1 MTFHE
6 RIPPLDDSLARRYEV
21 LRASKSPSLE
31 RNLLIR
37 SGMVVWMDA
46 WSESF
51 DFSDLSVDA
60 LAQRGGQKKEAIG
73 GTGLRACHREGSGEQ
88 HCNLE
93 NLLPAAY
100 HSQVIGLLAGIACVV
115 LGD

>member
-1 MTFHE
+1 MTFQK
-6 RIPPLDDSLARRYEV
+6 RSPPLDGSLARRYEV
-21 LRASKSPSLE
+21 LRASRSRLE

-51 DFSDLSVDA
+51 DFSDLPADA
-60 LAQRGGQKKEAIG
+60 LSQRGGQKKEVI
-73 GTGLRACHREGSGEQ
+73 HREGSGEQ
-88 HCNLE
+88 HCDLE

-100 HSQVIGLLAGIACVV
+100 HSQVVGLLAGIACVV

>member
-1 MTFHE
+1 MTFQK
-6 RIPPLDDSLARRYEV
+6 RSSPLDGSLARRYEV
-21 LRASKSPSLE
+21 LHASRSRLE

-51 DFSDLSVDA
+51 DFSDLPADA
-60 LAQRGGQKKEAIG
+60 LSQRGGQKKEVI
-73 GTGLRACHREGSGEQ
+73 HREGSGEQ
-88 HCNLE
+88 HCALE
-93 NLLPAAY
+93 NLLPAAF
-100 HSQVIGLLAGIACVV
+100 HSQVVGLLAGIACVV

>member
-1 MTFHE
+1 MTFQK
-6 RIPPLDDSLARRYEV
+6 RSPPLDGSLARRYEV
-21 LRASKSPSLE
+21 LRASRSPSLE

-51 DFSDLSVDA
+51 DFSDLSADA
-60 LAQRGGQKKEAIG
+60 LAQSGGQEEI
-73 GTGLRACHREGSGEQ
+73 HREGSGEQ
-88 HCNLE
+88 HCALE
-93 NLLPAAY
+93 NLLPAAF
-100 HSQVIGLLAGIACVV
+100 HSQVVGLLAGIACVV

>member
-6 RIPPLDDSLARRYEV
+6 RSSPLDGSLARRYEV
-21 LRASKSPSLE
+21 LRASRSRLE

-46 WSESF
+46 WSEAF
-51 DFSDLSVDA
+51 DFSDLPAEA
-60 LAQRGGQKKEAIG
+60 LAQRGGQKKEAI
-73 GTGLRACHREGSGEQ
+73 HREGSDEQ
-88 HCNLE
+88 HCDLE
-93 NLLPAAY
+93 NLLPAAF
-100 HSQVIGLLAGIACVV
+100 HSQVVGLLAGIACVV

>member
-6 RIPPLDDSLARRYEV
+6 RSSPLDGSLARRYEV
-21 LRASKSPSLE
+21 LRTSKSPSLE

-51 DFSDLSVDA
+51 DFSDLPADT
-60 LAQRGGQKKEAIG
+60 LAQRGGQKKEEI
-73 GTGLRACHREGSGEQ
+73 HREGSGEQ
-88 HCNLE
+88 HCASE
-93 NLLPAAY
+93 NLLPAAL
-100 HSQVIGLLAGIACVV
+100 HSQVVGLLAGIACVV

>member
-6 RIPPLDDSLARRYEV
+6 RSSPLDGSLARRYEV
-21 LRASKSPSLE
+21 LRASRSPSLE

-37 SGMVVWMDA
+37 SGMVAWMDA

-51 DFSDLSVDA
+51 DFSDFAAEA
-60 LAQRGGQKKEAIG
+60 LAQRGGQKKEEI
-73 GTGLRACHREGSGEQ
+73 GSGEQ
-88 HCNLE
+88 SCALE
-93 NLLPAAY
+93 NMLPAAF
-100 HSQVIGLLAGIACVV
+100 HTQMVGLLAGIACVV

>member
-6 RIPPLDDSLARRYEV
+6 RSSPLDGNLVRRYEV
-21 LRASKSPSLE
+21 LRTSKSPSLE

-51 DFSDLSVDA
+51 DFSDLPADA
-60 LAQRGGQKKEAIG
+60 LAQRGGQKKEVI
-73 GTGLRACHREGSGEQ
+73 HREGSSEQ
-88 HCNLE
+88 HCDLE

-100 HSQVIGLLAGIACVV
+100 HSQVVGLLAGIACVV

>member
-6 RIPPLDDSLARRYEV
+6 RSSPLDGSLARRYEA
-21 LRASKSPSLE
+21 LRASRSPSLE

-37 SGMVVWMDA
+37 SGMVAWMDV

-51 DFSDLSVDA
+51 DFSDRPAEA
-60 LAQRGGQKKEAIG
+60 LEQRGGQEEV
-73 GTGLRACHREGSGEQ
+73 HRTGSGEQ
-88 HCNLE
+88 HCVFE
-93 NLLPAAY
+93 NLLPAAF
-100 HSQVIGLLAGIACVV
+100 HSQVVGLLAGIACVV

>member
-6 RIPPLDDSLARRYEV
+6 RGSPLDGSLARRYEV
-21 LRASKSPSLE
+21 LRASRSPSLE

-37 SGMVVWMDA
+37 SGMVAWMDV

-51 DFSDLSVDA
+51 DFSDLPAEA
-60 LAQRGGQKKEAIG
+60 LAQRGGQKKEVI
-73 GTGLRACHREGSGEQ
+73 HREGSGEQ
-88 HCNLE
+88 HCDLE

-100 HSQVIGLLAGIACVV
+100 HSQVVGLLAGIACVV

>member
-6 RIPPLDDSLARRYEV
+6 RSSPLDGSLVRRYEV
-21 LRASKSPSLE
+21 LRTSKSPSLE

-46 WSESF
+46 WSEDF
-51 DFSDLSVDA
+51 DFSDLPAEA
-60 LAQRGGQKKEAIG
+60 LAQRGGQKKEAI
-73 GTGLRACHREGSGEQ
+73 HREGSGEQ
-88 HCNLE
+88 HCDLE

-100 HSQVIGLLAGIACVV
+100 HSQVVGLLAGIACVV

>member
-1 MTFHE
+1 MTFHQ
-6 RIPPLDDSLARRYEV
+6 RSSPLDGSLARRYEV
-21 LRASKSPSLE
+21 LRTSRSRLE

-37 SGMVVWMDA
+37 SGMVAWMDV

-51 DFSDLSVDA
+51 DFSDLPAEA
-60 LAQRGGQKKEAIG
+60 LAQRGGQKKEVI
-73 GTGLRACHREGSGEQ
+73 HREGSGEQ
-88 HCNLE
+88 HCDLE

-100 HSQVIGLLAGIACVV
+100 HSQVVGLLAGIACVV

>member
-6 RIPPLDDSLARRYEV
+6 RGSPLDSNLVRRYEV
-21 LRASKSPSLE
+21 LRTSRSPSLE

-51 DFSDLSVDA
+51 DFSDLPAEA
-60 LAQRGGQKKEAIG
+60 LAQRGGQKKEAI
-73 GTGLRACHREGSGEQ
+73 HREGSSEQ
-88 HCNLE
+88 HCDLE
-93 NLLPAAY
+93 NLLPAAL
-100 HSQVIGLLAGIACVV
+100 HSQVVGLLAGIACVV

>member
-6 RIPPLDDSLARRYEV
+6 RSSPLDGNLVRRYEV
-21 LRASKSPSLE
+21 LRTSRSPSLE

-37 SGMVVWMDA
+37 SGMVAWMDV

-51 DFSDLSVDA
+51 DFSDLPAEA
-60 LAQRGGQKKEAIG
+60 LAQRGGQKKEEI
-73 GTGLRACHREGSGEQ
+73 HREGSGEQ
-88 HCNLE
+88 HCALE
-93 NLLPAAY
+93 NLLPAAF
-100 HSQVIGLLAGIACVV
+100 HSQVAGLLAGIACAV

>member
-6 RIPPLDDSLARRYEV
+6 RSSPLDGKLVSRYEV
-21 LRASKSPSLE
+21 LRTSRSPSLE

-51 DFSDLSVDA
+51 DFSDLPAETS
-60 LAQRGGQKKEAIG
+60 LLRGRQKKEVI
-73 GTGLRACHREGSGEQ
+73 HHEGSGEQ
-88 HCNLE
+88 HCDLE

-100 HSQVIGLLAGIACVV
+100 HSQVVGLLAGIVCVM